1 MVTIYGVDRFKD
13 RSGLWM
19 EWLEGE
25 DLDSALQHNG
35 PFGAMEAAALGVDI
49 CHALAAV
56 HKAELVHRDVK
67 LSNIFRER
75 GGRVVLMDFGSSTRQ
90 TCKTAFD
97 DLNHLSGTPVYI
109 APECFDGIDSR
120 ERIDIYSLGVT
131 LYCLSSGKYPMEPGT
146 PDEIRQRHRDG
157 ELVPLL
163 DQNPELPTRF
173 IEIVNKAM
181 HTDPAQRYQSAG
193 EMEHDLTGYLGNAHM
208 PAPNHRPKTAP
219 KWFPALAAAAV
230 LAIAAVALFVILPM
244 LNRFDANA
252 ELRLRNDDR
261 RTSERLEQGS
271 VVHPGDSIFAE
282 LDLSHKAYVYILNQD
297 RRGRQ
302 YLLFPVEGLEK
313 TNPVPAGED
322 VRLPEDSIDGWDVDT
337 IGGEETILIIAS
349 KFPVTF
355 AEDLIARLDQ
365 PGNGRPIKLHED
377 MATRLRGIGGLSVPK
392 PNKGDS
398 PVDSMKSQLFLQTAG
413 NDGIR
418 VWEYKL
424 RNPE

>member
-1 MVTIYGVDRFKD
+1 
-13 RSGLWM
+13 M

-25 DLDSALQHNG
+25 DLDSALEHNG

-109 APECFDGIDSR
+109 APECFDGVDSR

-163 DQNPELPTRF
+163 DRNPNLPPRF
-173 IEIVNKAM
+173 IEIVTKAM
-181 HTDPAQRYQSAG
+181 HPDPEQRYQSAG
-193 EMEHDLTGYLGNAHM
+193 EMEHDLTGYLGNVH
-208 PAPNHRPKTAP
+208 PPVINHRPKTAP
-219 KWFPALAAAAV
+219 KWFPALAGAAA
-230 LAIAAVALFVILPM
+230 LAIAAVALFVFIPM
-244 LNRFDANA
+244 MNRFDANA
-252 ELRLRNDDR
+252 EFFLKHKDR
-261 RTSERLEQGS
+261 GTSERLEQGS
-271 VVHPGDSIFAE
+271 IIHTGDKLFAE
-282 LDLSHKAYVYILNQD
+282 LDLSHKAYVYILNKD
-297 RRGRQ
+297 SFDRQ
-302 YLLFPVEGLEK
+302 YLLFPVDGLEIS
-313 TNPVPAGED
+313 NPVPPGTD
-322 VRLPEDSIDGWDVDT
+322 VRLPEDNEDAGWIVDT
-337 IGGEETILIIAS
+337 AGGEETLLIVAS
-349 KFPVTF
+349 RKPVPF
-355 AEDLIARLDQ
+355 AEELIAGLEQ
-365 PGNGRPIKLHED
+365 PGNGDPIPLHAD
-377 MATRLRGIGGLSVPK
+377 IATRLRGIGGLSRPD
-392 PNKGDS
+392 PTAGDS
-398 PVDSMKSQLFLQTAG
+398 RIDELRSSVSIDAG
-413 NDGIR
+413 EQDGVR